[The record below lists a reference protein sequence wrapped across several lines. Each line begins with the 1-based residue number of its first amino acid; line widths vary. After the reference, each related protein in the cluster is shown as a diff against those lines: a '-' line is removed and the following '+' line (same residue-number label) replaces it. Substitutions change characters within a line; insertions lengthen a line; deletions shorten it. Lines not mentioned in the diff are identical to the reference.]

1 MLEAKTLG
9 KPYAGKPHVRIE
21 EGVRQ
26 GNFSLT
32 TLLYWEIIYR
42 YPLIF
47 LMIFFSISDVL
58 KFTKRPSFN
67 LESLK

>member
-26 GNFSLT
+26 GNSSLT
-32 TLLYWEIIYR
+32 TLLYR
-42 YPLIF
+42 LF
-47 LMIFFSISDVL
+47 LYKSAG
-58 KFTKRPSFN
+58 KREAKN
-67 LESLK
+67 HESLRSLSFL